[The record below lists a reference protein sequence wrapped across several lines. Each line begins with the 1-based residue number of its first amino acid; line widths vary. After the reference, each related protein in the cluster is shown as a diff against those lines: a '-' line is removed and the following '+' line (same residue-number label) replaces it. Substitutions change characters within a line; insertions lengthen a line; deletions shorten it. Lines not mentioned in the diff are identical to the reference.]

1 MDTRN
6 SVNNYLFLLAAGKRN
21 KRFYFSKSLCL
32 KLTVALLVLLFTHSV
47 LIHLSL
53 AAQSSPVQEGLRY
66 NTGKVS
72 QELSGF
78 MKEKDRDQRIR
89 VLVKFKPSLIE
100 EQATTHSNEKR
111 FAKQR
116 GRDGAARYRRATSS
130 NLSHLHSLLA
140 NRQKAGRDNRFDE
153 KGSWLT
159 NSIAVSLTPEEI
171 AMLSNDPAI
180 EKIVKKRPVILT
192 IPQTSALQ
200 GESSP
205 PENLWSFNA
214 IGMQDIP
221 FQGLNGNG
229 IRIGHLD
236 TGISASAYNV
246 ASKVIDWAEFNNT
259 GARIDSV
266 PHETNASAHGTFT
279 ASILA
284 GDTTGIAPGAHL
296 LSALVLP
303 EGYGTEEQILAGLE
317 WVIDPNGDG
326 NLDDGAQII
335 NMSFGM
341 PRSSQILDE
350 AIKRIV
356 SLGILPVCAIG
367 NQGLFAVY
375 FPGTMPEVIGVGATD
390 QFDKVIPQ
398 SSGATIQ
405 NGETTIIKP
414 DITAPGYLIIGLDQN
429 GGYQALSGTSVAAP
443 QVAGAAALLLQQMP
457 EQGLDDL
464 KKFLLYSSRK
474 VKESQKKDMRYGM
487 GILNVAAASQFLDR
501 YEPRKNTADL
511 ILKDPSMPNAFVNR
525 FSAYYS
531 DGSDQFLEE
540 ERLDSNLFYGF
551 GAIEAQPIDMA
562 DVDGDGLADVIVR
575 KKTIIDTATSKISY
589 VVHTMAIDSGFSRMG
604 QIWYSSTQP
613 NDKEPEY
620 LGMADVNG
628 DGREDLLIR
637 ERREGRATYQVIVH
651 ACLSNGRNSF
661 EKNESPW
668 AEFSVSNYDNFS
680 VDFGDVN
687 GDGKA
692 DMAYWLTRAG
702 YFSSF
707 PTYYYTCLSDGSRFL
722 YPVFARSIYYYNN
735 IMSEHLALR
744 DVNGDGAADLIMKE
758 FSEYSSNDKLY
769 IHVYFSDR
777 TGKFKAKQLWGLL
790 DWDENATIA
799 GIEDVNNDNSADLI
813 IKRFN
818 QVSGICTFSA
828 AKSNSRDKFTEDME
842 PWLVVP
848 CDSESDVPEVVGVRE
863 VGLGDWVFR

>member
-1 MDTRN
+1 VDTLN
-6 SVNNYLFLLAAGKRN
+6 SVNKYFFLTTAGKRN
-21 KRFYFSKSLCL
+21 KRLYYPKSLCL
-32 KLTVALLVLLFTHSV
+32 KFTVILLVLFFTHSI

-53 AAQSSPVQEGLRY
+53 AAQSSSVHNRIHY

-72 QELSGF
+72 HDLSGF
-78 MKEKDRDQRIR
+78 MKERDRDQRIR

-100 EQATTHSNEKR
+100 EQASTPSNEKR
-111 FAKQR
+111 LAKQR
-116 GRDGAARYRRATSS
+116 NRDGTARYRRAVSS
-130 NLSHLHSLLA
+130 NLSHLHSLLE
-140 NRQKAGRDNRFDE
+140 NRQKTAKNNRYDE

-171 AMLSNDPAI
+171 AVLSNDPAI
-180 EKIVKKRPVILT
+180 EKIVKKRPVILS
-192 IPQTSALQ
+192 IPQATALQ
-200 GESSP
+200 GESSTP
-205 PENLWSFNA
+205 DNFWSFDT

-221 FQGLNGNG
+221 FQDLNGNG

-236 TGISASAYNV
+236 TGISAFAYNV
-246 ASKVIDWAEFNNT
+246 ASKVIDWAEFSNT
-259 GARIDSV
+259 GARVDSV

-326 NLDDGAQII
+326 KLDDGAQII

-341 PRSSQILDE
+341 PTSSEILDE

-405 NGETTIIKP
+405 NGEATIIKP
-414 DITAPGYLIIGLDQN
+414 DITAPGYLVIGLDGN
-429 GGYQALSGTSVAAP
+429 GGYQTLSGTSVAAP

-457 EQGLDDL
+457 EQGIDDL

-474 VKESQKKDMRYGM
+474 VKESQKKDIRYGM
-487 GILNVAAASQFLDR
+487 GILNVAAASQFLDT
-501 YEPRKNTADL
+501 YAPRKDTADL
-511 ILKDPSMPNAFVNR
+511 ILKDPGMPNAFVNR
-525 FSAYYS
+525 LSTYFSN
-531 DGSDQFLEE
+531 GSDQFLEE
-540 ERLDSNLFYGF
+540 ERLDSYLFYGF
-551 GAIEAQPIDMA
+551 GAVEAHPIDMA

-575 KKTIIDTATSKISY
+575 KKTMIDAATSKISY
-589 VVHTMAIDSGFSRMG
+589 VVHTMAIDSGFARMG
-604 QIWYSSTQP
+604 QTWYSFTQP
-613 NDKEPEY
+613 NESEPEY

-628 DGREDLLIR
+628 DGRGDLLIK
-637 ERREGRATYQVIVH
+637 ERQENGITYQVIVH
-651 ACLSNGRNSF
+651 ACLSNGRSF
-661 EKNESPW
+661 EKRESPW

-680 VDFGDVN
+680 VDFGDMN

-702 YFSSF
+702 YFNSF

-744 DVNGDGAADLIMKE
+744 DVNGDGAADLIMTE
-758 FSEYSSNDKLY
+758 YSEYSSSDKLY
-769 IHVYFSDR
+769 VHVYLSDR

-790 DWDENATIA
+790 DWDEYSTIA
-799 GIEDVNNDNSADLI
+799 GIEDVNSDNSADLI
-813 IKRFN
+813 IRRFN
-818 QVSGICTFSA
+818 QISGSCTFSA
-828 AKSNSRDKFTEDME
+828 AKSNSHDKFIEDME

-848 CDSESDVPEVVGVRE
+848 CDSEADAPEVIGVRE
-863 VGLGDWVFR
+863 VGWGDWVFY